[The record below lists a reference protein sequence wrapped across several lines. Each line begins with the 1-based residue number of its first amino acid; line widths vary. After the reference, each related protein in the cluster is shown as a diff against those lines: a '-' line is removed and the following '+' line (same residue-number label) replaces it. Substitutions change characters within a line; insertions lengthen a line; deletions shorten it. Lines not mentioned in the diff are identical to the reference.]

1 MNMHTFKDA
10 VASRRQTVADQ
21 FLEDDDEEEVVR
33 VDAKSNVEGEEDM
46 DYAGGGKVCPCLT
59 WERIADSH

>member
-21 FLEDDDEEEVVR
+21 FIDDDDDEQNEKKIDPKR
-33 VDAKSNVEGEEDM
+33 QIEGEEEEDGELG
-46 DYAGGGKVCPCLT
+46 AGKVSCIICLL
-59 WERIADSH
+59 

>member
-21 FLEDDDEEEVVR
+21 FLEDDDEEDVVR

-46 DYAGGGKVCPCLT
+46 DYTGGGKVSP
-59 WERIADSH
+59 